1 MRQMHAEAGALI
13 PARPEEVYAILRDYH
28 QHHPRILPKD
38 YFPKLELEQGGTG
51 AGTVF
56 RVWTRALG
64 IEQSFHMDVSEP
76 EPGRVLVETDRA
88 TGLRTT
94 FTVEPTEQA
103 QQAHVTIATDWQAQP
118 GIAGLFEKL
127 LTPLL
132 MRRIYR
138 KELQQLAD
146 YARSKPVA
154 PGGQSWRE
162 G

>member
-1 MRQMHAEAGALI
+1 MRQLHAEAGAVI
-13 PARPEEVYAILRDYH
+13 PARPEKVYAILRDYH
-28 QHHPRILPKD
+28 QHHPQILPKN
-38 YFPKLELEQGGTG
+38 YFPKLELEQGGSG

-64 IEQSFHMDVSEP
+64 VEQNFHMDVSEP

-88 TGLRTT
+88 SGLRTT
-94 FTVEPTEQA
+94 FTVRPTQQA
-103 QQAHVTIATDWQAQP
+103 QQAHVTIATEWQAQP
-118 GIAGLFEKL
+118 GFAGLIEKL

-146 YARSKPVA
+146 YACGAGSAAV
-154 PGGQSWRE
+154 
-162 G
+162 